1 MSQPPIPPLAALNAQ
16 NQQELQSAKMAYRKI
31 RRAIGMA
38 QFDGWTIGII
48 AGFSFLFG
56 VVCGDWVSTVIG
68 MALVINA
75 WIELQSAQR
84 LRQLDPQAIR
94 RMGLNQLA
102 VAGVIVLY
110 VGWTIA
116 LILFGKDELASVS
129 SASAQA
135 GIDPGQIRMLEVG
148 VYLIVLAIGL
158 ASTLGMSRYYF
169 TREKY
174 LKAYLEQT
182 PAWIIAMQ
190 RSGMMF

>member
-16 NQQELQSAKMAYRKI
+16 NQQELQSAKTAYRKI